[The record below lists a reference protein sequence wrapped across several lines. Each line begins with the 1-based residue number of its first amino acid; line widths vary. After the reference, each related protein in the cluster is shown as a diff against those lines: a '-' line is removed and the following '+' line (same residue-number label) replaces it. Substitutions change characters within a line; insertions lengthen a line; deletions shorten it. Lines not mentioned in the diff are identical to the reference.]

1 MAWETPE
8 AQAPELLGSSQQI
21 LAEESARTFM
31 ARVYQWMV
39 AGLAVTGVTAF
50 VVARSPALL
59 EAVMP
64 MLPAI
69 LIGKLVLVIAFSFL
83 ASRVSTPVAAG
94 MFLLYSFSTGLVFSI
109 LALVYAQA
117 SIALAFGVTAA
128 MFGAMSIYG
137 TVTKKDLSSW
147 GAFLMMGLIGVIV
160 ASIINIFVGS
170 DGMSWVI
177 SCAIVVIFT
186 GLTAYDTQK
195 LRQIHASS
203 GYSSAGALAI
213 NGALILYLDFVNL
226 FLAILKL
233 LGRKR

>member
-160 ASIINIFVGS
+160 ASIINIFIGS
-170 DGMSWVI
+170 SGMSWVI